1 MQQQL
6 SQKLVFFLN
15 MDMDS
20 ARILCAEMI
29 ARFGLVWEDRGACAQ
44 IWGKHAELERFERWA
59 CGFFGTNVGFGHT
72 LEAIALARLENLG
85 LKLATAE
92 SCTGGL
98 LSYRFTRINGASS
111 VFVGGV
117 VSYANDIKREMLGV
131 KPDVLE
137 DFGAV
142 SEPVVAQ
149 MLSGT
154 LERFGADVALAS
166 SGVAGP
172 SGGSEQKP
180 VGCVFLGVQ
189 ARGKLP
195 LIERHFFHDKV
206 KTTKEAK
213 TEAGLLKQQE
223 LLDSSMV
230 SGDGTLSYRLSTREY
245 IQLQASTK
253 AIEILIKYL
262 ESGSNP

>member
-1 MQQQL
+1 MKQL
-6 SQKLVFFLN
+6 AQKVVFFLN

-20 ARILCAEMI
+20 ARILCAEML
-29 ARFGLVWEDRGACAQ
+29 ARFGLAWEDKGACAQ
-44 IWGKHAELERFERWA
+44 IWGEPTELEQFERWA
-59 CGFFGTNVGFGHT
+59 HGFFGANVGFGHT

-98 LSYRFTRINGASS
+98 LSYRFTRVNGASS
-111 VFVGGV
+111 VFLGGV
-117 VSYANDIKREMLGV
+117 ISYANHIKREILGV
-131 KPDVLE
+131 KADVLE

-149 MLSGT
+149 MLSGA
-154 LERFGADVALAS
+154 LEKFSADIALAS

-189 ARGKLP
+189 ARGELP
-195 LIERHFFHDKV
+195 LIERHFFRDNIEIDGEKS
-206 KTTKEAK
+206 
-213 TEAGLLKQQE
+213 GLLEWQE
-223 LLDSSMV
+223 ILDSGTIG
-230 SGDGTLSYRLSTREY
+230 GDGMLAYQLSKREY

-262 ESGSNP
+262 ESNLNP

>member
-1 MQQQL
+1 MQQP
-6 SQKLVFFLN
+6 QKAKKMVFFLN

-20 ARILCAEMI
+20 ARILCAQMI
-29 ARFGLVWEDRGACAQ
+29 AQCGIEWEDMGVCAQ
-44 IWGKHAELERFERWA
+44 ILGQSAGLESFTRWA
-59 CGFFGTNVGFGHT
+59 SGFFGAGVAFGDT
-72 LEAIALARLENLG
+72 LESIALARLEQLG
-85 LKLATAE
+85 LRLATAE

-98 LSYRFTRINGASS
+98 LSHRFTRINGASS
-111 VFVGGV
+111 VFVGGAI
-117 VSYANDIKREMLGV
+117 SYANEIKREILGV

-149 MLSGT
+149 MLRGA

-180 VGCVFLGVQ
+180 VGSVFLGVQ
-189 ARGKLP
+189 LRGREP
-195 LIERHFFHDKV
+195 LIEQHFFATQGV
-206 KTTKEAK
+206 
-213 TEAGLLKQQE
+213 AGLGIGQE
-223 LLDSSMV
+223 MMRPSAGGELCY
-230 SGDGTLSYRLSTREY
+230 GLSAREY

-253 AIEILIKYL
+253 ALEMLITYL
-262 ESGSNP
+262 GSQIS